1 MKQFFQLI
9 KIQYLEFFREP
20 GVIFW
25 ALLFPVVMAWGLGM
39 AFSGKAKQERTVA
52 WVRTAS
58 AQHVMRDFIRDTCGS
73 NKDASTSSAQVQVKV
88 LGNKKTGFITY
99 HFVYATWEEAT
110 IMVKRGRTPLIL
122 SEGDSIKY
130 FFDPKNPEAQLAY
143 LQISSALANG
153 SSQEDIGQIQPLD
166 QKGLRYIDFL
176 VPGLLAMNIMFGSL
190 WGVSYS
196 LIDKRSKKLL
206 RRMIATP
213 MNRTAF
219 LFSYFVTRIS
229 LSLMEV
235 ILLLFFSWWYFD
247 MTVQGSIPAL
257 LTILV
262 AGNIVFFGL
271 AVLLSSRTANTQIAN
286 GIINAVSMP
295 MMICSGIF
303 FSYHNFPDWMTVV
316 IRQLPLTIIADNM
329 RSIFTEG
336 AGFAETKWAIL
347 QLSLTG
353 LLFFAVGKRI
363 YKWY

>member
-1 MKQFFQLI
+1 MKQFLQLT

-25 ALLFPVVMAWGLGM
+25 ALLFPIVMAWGLGL
-39 AFSGKAKQERTVA
+39 AFSGKAKQERIVA
-52 WVRTAS
+52 WVKTSADGQLMKNFVHDTA
-58 AQHVMRDFIRDTCGS
+58 GN
-73 NKDASTSSAQVQVKV
+73 NKESVKI
-88 LGNKKTGFITY
+88 LGNKKTGFVTY
-99 HFVYATWEEAT
+99 HFVPSTWEDAT
-110 IMVKRGRTPLIL
+110 LMVKRGRTALIL
-122 SEGDSIKY
+122 EDIHDSIKY

-143 LQISSALANG
+143 FQISTALKNG
-153 SSQEDIGQIQPLD
+153 SGSDDQGQIQPLD

-196 LIDKRSKKLL
+196 LIEKRSKKLL

-213 MNRTAF
+213 MSKTAF

-229 LSLMEV
+229 LSFVEV
-235 ILLLFFSWWYFD
+235 IFLLFFSWLYFD

-257 LTILV
+257 IAMVL

-303 FSYHNFPDWMTVV
+303 FSYHNFPDWLTII
-316 IRQLPLTIIADNM
+316 IRQLPLTIIADTM

-336 AGFAETKWAIL
+336 TGFAETKMAIL
-347 QLSLTG
+347 QLTATG
-353 LLFFAVGKRI
+353 LLFFVIGKRI

>member
-1 MKQFFQLI
+1 MKQFLQLI
-9 KIQYLEFFREP
+9 KIQYLEFFRVP

-25 ALLFPVVMAWGLGM
+25 SLLFPIVMAWGLGL

-52 WVRTAS
+52 WVQTAPDG
-58 AQHVMRDFIRDTCGS
+58 QLMKNFIHDTTGN
-73 NKDASTSSAQVQVKV
+73 NKESEKI
-88 LGNKKTGFITY
+88 LGNKKIGFVTY
-99 HFVYATWEEAT
+99 HFVPSTWEEAT
-110 IMVKRGRTPLIL
+110 LMVKRGRTALIIG
-122 SEGDSIKY
+122 ERKDSIKY

-143 LQISSALANG
+143 LQISAALKNADKDDAG
-153 SSQEDIGQIQPLD
+153 EIQPLD
-166 QKGLRYIDFL
+166 QKGLRYVDFL

-196 LIDKRSKKLL
+196 LIEKRSKKLM
-206 RRMIATP
+206 RRMVATP
-213 MNRTAF
+213 MNKTAF

-229 LSLMEV
+229 LSAIEAV
-235 ILLLFFSWWYFD
+235 FLLFFAWFYFD

-257 LTILV
+257 IALIL

-271 AVLLSSRTANTQIAN
+271 AVLLSSRTGNTQIAN

-303 FSYHNFPDWMTVV
+303 FSYHNFPDWIILI
-316 IRQLPLTIIADNM
+316 IRQLPLTLIADSI

-336 AGFAETKWAIL
+336 AGFAETKMAIL
-347 QLSLTG
+347 QLTLTG
-353 LLFFAVGKRI
+353 LVFFVVGKRI